1 MQIILENLLENAIIW
16 APRIGGATAIFLV
29 FLILAKLIKRIII
42 QITEKVDVENN
53 LLLLLAR
60 TSSITLIIIG
70 LITGFG
76 TLGINISAL
85 VAGLGLTGFAL
96 GFALKDIISNLLSG
110 VLILLYKPFKVGNR
124 IVISGY
130 EGIIIAIDLR
140 YTELYAEGKKILI
153 PNSKLFTDPITVID

>member
-1 MQIILENLLENAIIW
+1 MQIIIETLLENTIIW
-16 APRIGGATAIFLV
+16 APRIGGATVIFLI

-42 QITEKVDVENN
+42 KITEKIDLDNN

-60 TSSITLIIIG
+60 ASSITLIIFG
-70 LITGFG
+70 LITGLG
-76 TLGINISAL
+76 TLGIDISAI

-96 GFALKDIISNLLSG
+96 GFALRDIISNLLSG
-110 VLILLYKPFKVGNR
+110 VLILLYRPFKVGNR
-124 IVISGY
+124 IAISGY

-140 YTELYAEGKKILI
+140 YTELDADGKKILI